1 MVESMSEPI
10 STPITQGHALQL
22 RLVDYGSKE
31 YQATIA
37 LRQEILRKPLGLSF
51 TEEQL
56 ASESESF
63 HLACYHQD
71 ELVGCLILK
80 PGRAD
85 LETVTEI
92 PPEKQI
98 QVRQVAVAA
107 NMQGLGLGKKM
118 MGFAETQAVGKG
130 YRLIWLH
137 ARATALP
144 FYETLEYKKAGELFE
159 EIGLPHWS
167 MYKELLA
174 T

>member
-1 MVESMSEPI
+1 MILPNPSNLNDKPD
-10 STPITQGHALQL
+10 LQIQL
-22 RLVDYGSKE
+22 IEHGSQE
-31 YQATIA
+31 YTDTVA

-51 TEEQL
+51 TNEQL
-56 ASESESF
+56 ASEAESF

-92 PPEKQI
+92 SQEKQI
-98 QVRQVAVAA
+98 QIRQVAVAA
-107 NMQGLGLGKKM
+107 EKQGMGIGRSM
-118 MGFAETQAVGKG
+118 MSFAEILAETKG

-144 FYETLEYKKAGELFE
+144 FYKTLEYQQAGELFE
-159 EIGLPHWS
+159 EIGLPHWF
-167 MYKELLA
+167 MYKELPPA
-174 T
+174 S